1 MTTAY
6 TGPGERASGLS
17 RAAPSAYSVTVECR
31 PGCAAC
37 CIVISI
43 SSPLPGYPEGKPAG
57 IPCPGLTSDN
67 LCRLWG
73 TDDYPG
79 VCREFRAGPEYC
91 GADNADARR
100 LLAALERATTG

>member
-6 TGPGERASGLS
+6 TGPRERASGLS
-17 RAAPSAYSVTVECR
+17 RESGTAYDVAVECR

-43 SSPLPGYPEGKPAG
+43 SSPLPGYPAGKPAG
-57 IPCPGLTSDN
+57 IPCPGLTPDG

-73 TDDYPG
+73 TGSYPG
-79 VCREFRAGPEYC
+79 VCREFRAAEEYC
-91 GADNADARR
+91 GVDGADARR
-100 LLAALERATTG
+100 RLTALERATAR